1 MEEIIGG
8 NSANSAE
15 IDGFYIKINPEL
27 KKQFNIKC
35 LENDTNMSVEVKKF
49 MEEYIK
55 EN

>member
-1 MEEIIGG
+1 MEKIIGET
-8 NSANSAE
+8 SANSSE

-49 MEEYIK
+49 MEKYIE

>member
-1 MEEIIGG
+1 MDEIIGENLLDTG
-8 NSANSAE
+8 E
-15 IDGFYIKINPEL
+15 IGGFYIKINPEL

-35 LENDTNMSVEVKKF
+35 LENNTNMSVEVKKF